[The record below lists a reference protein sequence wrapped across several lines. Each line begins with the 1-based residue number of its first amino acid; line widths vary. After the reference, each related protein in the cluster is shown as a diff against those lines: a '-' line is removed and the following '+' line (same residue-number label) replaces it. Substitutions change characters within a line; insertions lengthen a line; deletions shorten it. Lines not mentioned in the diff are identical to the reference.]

1 MHAVLKPSRAVLKR
15 AEKDERVE
23 SDDFWTERLSNAQDY
38 TLGLWREKLTTY
50 RSDPSK
56 APAEACTLVHLV
68 EIDPT
73 RSRGLY
79 PKEFFF
85 CVPNVTIEPEFR
97 ATLLMAH
104 DNRCQVMQ
112 SLNLGWRG
120 ASHDVHL
127 PPAFSLKSI
136 AVAHPMSAYS
146 HLVQITA
153 RLDEWIEAQ
162 YHATY
167 VESGSIMPSEL
178 LRRGERYDRREP
190 SPPMVLSHYCRFTVV
205 LPEAEKCADDERRH
219 KVANNAE
226 K

>member
-1 MHAVLKPSRAVLKR
+1 MSAVLKPSRAPLDR
-15 AEKDERVE
+15 PREDERVE
-23 SDDFWTERLSNAQDY
+23 ADVFWTERLGNMQDY
-38 TLGLWREKLTTY
+38 VLGLWREKLAAY
-50 RSDPSK
+50 RSDPAK
-56 APAEACTLVHLV
+56 APTEACTLVHLV

-73 RSRGLY
+73 RSHGLY

-85 CVPNVTIEPEFR
+85 CVPNATIELEFR
-97 ATLLMAH
+97 ATLLVAH
-104 DNRCQVMQ
+104 DNRCEVMQ

-120 ASHDVHL
+120 GCHDVHL
-127 PPAFSLKSI
+127 PPGFSPKSI
-136 AVAHPMSAYS
+136 SVAHPVSAYS

-167 VESGSIMPSEL
+167 VESGSVMPSEL
-178 LRRGERYDRREP
+178 LRRGERYDRKEP

-205 LPEAEKCADDERRH
+205 LPKAEKDVDEERRR